1 MTARLFTDYLRE
13 IDKGRLNEIL
23 SGEMQAL
30 VEAVHATDKKGSITL
45 KIELE
50 PKGEDTVVL
59 TTKVD
64 AKVPKEGAKPS
75 LFFIDEDSFNLTRRD
90 PRQMDM
96 EDTLR
101 PINGNG
107 GPSGDRS

>member
-23 SGEMQAL
+23 SSEMQSL
-30 VEAVHATDKKGSITL
+30 VEAVYATAKKGSLTL

-64 AKVPKEGAKPS
+64 AKVPKEGAKPA
-75 LFFIDEDSFNLTRRD
+75 LYFVDEDAFNLTRRD
-90 PRQMDM
+90 PRQMDIQ
-96 EDTLR
+96 DHLQ
-101 PINGNG
+101 PING
-107 GPSGDRS
+107 GPKGD